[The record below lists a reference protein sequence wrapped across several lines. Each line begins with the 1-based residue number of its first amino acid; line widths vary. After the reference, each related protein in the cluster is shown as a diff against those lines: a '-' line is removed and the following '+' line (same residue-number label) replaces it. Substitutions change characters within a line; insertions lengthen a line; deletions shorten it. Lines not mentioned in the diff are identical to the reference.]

1 MQVVL
6 QALGDNTWQAFV
18 KVSWGFSVAVVL
30 FIITA
35 GVSVV
40 VGLVVGM
47 SAQLGFALRHRW

>member
-6 QALGDNTWQAFV
+6 QALGNNTWQAFV

-30 FIITA
+30 FIISA

-40 VGLVVGM
+40 GLIVGM
-47 SAQLGFALRHRW
+47 SAQFGFALRHRW